1 MGTEAEVEKCWII
14 NEDGT
19 RTEWSGL
26 KSVTYDVSF
35 ESTDIHTV
43 DLAIPYEASFSI
55 TLRWPKFYRCKN
67 RKRFKKLMMSV
78 GLYDRKLMCELTSEE
93 HNARKYVLAFK
104 VYDQHDN
111 CFRGYDKTDMD
122 ICQECYDE
130 LVSFIETE
138 ADD

>member
-78 GLYDRKLMCELTSEE
+78 GLYDRNSCEKFIKLWNGTKSYQTTWNWLRMML
-93 HNARKYVLAFK
+93 YGL
-104 VYDQHDN
+104 
-111 CFRGYDKTDMD
+111 
-122 ICQECYDE
+122 
-130 LVSFIETE
+130 
-138 ADD
+138 